1 MKSITPESTIKS
13 TNTLTDIKS
22 LSAYSLD
29 NRQLLFTKAGSSSD
43 DVKLYNYDGTGVT
56 LTFPASYSGMFL
68 MPFAVQPNTFIGTNP
83 TLNLD
88 FTTGVLN
95 SNFTFT
101 RSGPATL
108 VNSSGVVQYANHNLV
123 RNSTFSSLTGWAP
136 NGTGTTTNAD
146 GVLTL
151 STSASQTQ
159 LYYVQTN
166 ANLFQDNAPVSGRV
180 YSASINI
187 TAISGGISY
196 QELIT
201 IGGSISNVTRY
212 KDGVLVSDSATASTG
227 LVTIV
232 WTSGGAPNNLR
243 IGISASGTTS
253 FPSASVSMTLPRCV
267 IGSQTQPTYIESPVA
282 STYQAPRFDYDPT
295 TLTARGLLIE
305 PDTTNYIK
313 TSEDIGG
320 VAQWGITN
328 VTQGTPLISSPSGT
342 VTGVLLQETAVS
354 GAHVAY
360 QTITVTS
367 DNIYTFSVWVK
378 PYASRTAAALRLA
391 TTGAAVY
398 YSVAFDLTGN
408 GSIGSTVS
416 TGSPTNTGQSIKY
429 YAATGWYRISITMT
443 STGSTSL
450 IPYVCVSNSSSPT
463 WVTGLPVYTG
473 NTSQGIYAWGAQL
486 EDRAVPSSYIPTGS
500 TTVTRNKDVASM
512 PVNTFTYSNTGTFA
526 YYGSRIAAFKTAGY
540 HDIFTVDG
548 AGNLGYPARLGV
560 ENATGRVFANTTNT
574 ASSTISEAYNKGD
587 PGAGPTMADNSK
599 IKVAFTYDVQI
610 PQGNLI
616 SSNSGNTYM
625 YLTAPVSATT
635 NLPLG
640 LTLNLLRDALNPTWF
655 EKLQYWPVRMESS
668 QLQALTTTIP

>member
-1 MKSITPESTIKS
+1 MKPSTPESTIKS
-13 TNTLTDIKS
+13 TNTLTDTKS

-68 MPFAVQPNTFIGTNP
+68 LPFAVQPNAFIGTNP

-101 RSGPATL
+101 RGLSGTY
-108 VNSSGVVQYANHNLV
+108 VNSSGYVTTA
-123 RNSTFSSLTGWAP
+123 
-136 NGTGTTTNAD
+136 TTN
-146 GVLTL
+146 T
-151 STSASQTQ
+151 
-159 LYYVQTN
+159 
-166 ANLFQDNAPVSGRV
+166 
-180 YSASINI
+180 
-187 TAISGGISY
+187 
-196 QELIT
+196 
-201 IGGSISNVTRY
+201 
-212 KDGVLVSDSATASTG
+212 
-227 LVTIV
+227 
-232 WTSGGAPNNLR
+232 
-243 IGISASGTTS
+243 
-253 FPSASVSMTLPRCV
+253 
-267 IGSQTQPTYIESPVA
+267 
-282 STYQAPRFDYDPT
+282 PRFDYDAT

-305 PDTTNYIK
+305 PATTNYIK

-320 VAQWGITN
+320 VAQWGIAN

-398 YSVAFDLTGN
+398 YSVAFNLTGN
-408 GSIGSTVS
+408 GSIGSTS
-416 TGSPTNTGQSIKY
+416 SSSSPSPTNTGQSIKY

-443 STGSTSL
+443 STSSTSL
-450 IPYVCVSNSSSPT
+450 IPYVCVSDSSSPT
-463 WVTGLPVYTG
+463 WNTGLPTYTG
-473 NTSQGIYAWGAQL
+473 SISQGIYAWGAQL

-548 AGNLGYPARLGV
+548 AGNLGYPARLGA

-574 ASSTISEAYNKGD
+574 ASSTISEVYNKGD

-625 YLTAPVSATT
+625 YLTAAVSATT

-640 LTLNLLRDALNPTWF
+640 LTLNLVRDALNPTWF